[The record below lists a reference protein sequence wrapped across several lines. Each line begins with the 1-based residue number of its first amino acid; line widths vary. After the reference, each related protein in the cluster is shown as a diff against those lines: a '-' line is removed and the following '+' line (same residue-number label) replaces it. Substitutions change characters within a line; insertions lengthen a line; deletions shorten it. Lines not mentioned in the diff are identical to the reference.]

1 VTEIYTLANSVK
13 IVQLLSIITNW
24 TCSDYW
30 GGGVFNIVAILMN
43 AELLFVKIE
52 EEANKNCEIT
62 R

>member
-1 VTEIYTLANSVK
+1 MTEIYTLANSVK

-30 GGGVFNIVAILMN
+30 GGVFNIVAILMN